1 MKKVFKYILKTIY
14 SSRGRAAAKIR
25 LAALL
30 AAILLT
36 ASAPVFPALAER
48 PLKIYAFGDSIT
60 YGFAQTGSQSL
71 TNSSSFRFLLAKKL
85 SEIGIDA
92 RIVNGG
98 VPGET
103 VLNARSRFDKIFLE
117 RPDAV
122 IIMFGTND
130 CKAGEDGRSQVP
142 LASYKA
148 ELENF
153 VKRLLEKGIGVIL
166 MTSPPLPTDNIK
178 ILTNRHLKPYIF
190 AAREIAIKN
199 RIDLVDNFML
209 FNDAAEDK
217 NLLRFF
223 LPDMIHPNEEG
234 HKIIADG
241 LFNVFEDGGSHF
253 NSDKAGARKNAAQK
267 SDNSKSE
274 EEPLSEENE
283 ERVNYASEKPYI
295 ESSKNRGCE
304 DGVLTDGVKTPAG
317 MDEIYYTSAGG
328 TFPKWVIIDLGKR
341 RTIKSVVVYN
351 SKELDSRN
359 ITVYYGRD
367 LGKYSPAGSSSFKK
381 PSSRLVFNLE
391 KPSAARYIKVDIED
405 AYGDKNKVSLAEI
418 EVFGTR

>member
-1 MKKVFKYILKTIY
+1 MKKALKYIINTIY
-14 SSRGRAAAKIR
+14 SSQGQAAPKIR

-30 AAILLT
+30 AALFL
-36 ASAPVFPALAER
+36 AAAAPVFPAPAEG

-103 VLNARSRFDKIFLE
+103 VLNAERRFDKIFLE

-142 LASYKA
+142 LAAYKA
-148 ELENF
+148 SLESF

-166 MTSPPLPTDNIK
+166 MTSPPMPTDNIK

-241 LFNVFEDGGSHF
+241 LFSVFEDGSSHF
-253 NSDKAGARKNAAQK
+253 NSDKAHERKSAGRDVYK
-267 SDNSKSE
+267 GSDE
-274 EEPLSEENE
+274 EDISSGLDGGL
-283 ERVNYASEKPYI
+283 VNCASGMPYI
-295 ESSKNRGCE
+295 ESSKNTNCE
-304 DGVLTDGVKTPAG
+304 EGILTDGIKKPVKNG
-317 MDEIYYTSAGG
+317 DIYYTS
-328 TFPKWVIIDLGKR
+328 
-341 RTIKSVVVYN
+341 
-351 SKELDSRN
+351 
-359 ITVYYGRD
+359 
-367 LGKYSPAGSSSFKK
+367 SS
-381 PSSRLVFNLE
+381 E
-391 KPSAARYIKVDIED
+391 
-405 AYGDKNKVSLAEI
+405 
-418 EVFGTR
+418 